1 MNRQDVQDWLDKW
14 PRDEMPVE
22 VRRDGCGN
30 VYLVACGR
38 PWQDEDRMVY
48 TVELTEI
55 PLIIGA
61 YPDKVEV

>member
-30 VYLVACGR
+30 VCLVVRDDMTMAWTGKPCT
-38 PWQDEDRMVY
+38 WKEF
-48 TVELTEI
+48 ELV
-55 PLIIGA
+55 IGA

>member
-30 VYLVACGR
+30 VCLVVRDNMTLFDTGPSCTYG
-38 PWQDEDRMVY
+38 EY
-48 TVELTEI
+48 EI
-55 PLIIGA
+55 IIGA